1 VGKPGCYK
9 TTCSY
14 GGGFDN
20 MGICN
25 LPLLQDV
32 LVEFRSEVASTEEV
46 EQVKATLRRAA
57 GFHPN
62 RPRFTIL

>member
-1 VGKPGCYK
+1 MWEGRE
-9 TTCSY
+9 TTSSY
-14 GGGFDN
+14 GGGIDD

-32 LVEFRSEVASTEEV
+32 FIEFRSEVASTEEV
-46 EQVKATLRRAA
+46 EQAKATLSRAA

-62 RPRFTIL
+62 GPRFTIL